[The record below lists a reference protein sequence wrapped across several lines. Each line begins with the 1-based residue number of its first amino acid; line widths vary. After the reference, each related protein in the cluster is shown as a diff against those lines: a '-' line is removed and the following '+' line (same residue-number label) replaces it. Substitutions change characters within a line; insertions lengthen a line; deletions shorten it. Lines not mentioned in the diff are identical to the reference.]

1 MGVVTEMSKPQG
13 CENLEI
19 RNIKIIKFPNC
30 AFIKKK
36 KKRNMIHKM
45 RKKEK

>member
-36 KKRNMIHKM
+36 KK
-45 RKKEK
+45 KKYDT